1 MFDLIRNNQRILQ
14 FLLLLLILP
23 AFVFFGLSGYEGMLS
38 PDKGVARV
46 DGKPISSQEFDQAQR
61 RQLEQMRQMLGD
73 QIDAKLLDSPE
84 SRTRILES
92 LIAQRAL
99 AGEAA
104 QRQIAVSD
112 DQMRKAIMAIPGL
125 TKPDGG
131 FDSDRYKAL
140 LSAQNL
146 TVAGFEAQVRS
157 DLALQA
163 LPDAVQGS
171 AIMPHTV
178 RDRLAALQD
187 ESREI
192 RMLRF
197 APSDYR
203 SQVVVDDAAIKAYYD
218 ANAKSFETPESA
230 RIEFVVLSR
239 EALAAQMSISPDDV
253 KTYYQQNAS
262 RFGSPEE
269 RRASHILIQKG
280 PKAAEKAQA
289 VLAKVK
295 ANPSQFAALAK
306 TESDDPGSASQG
318 GDLGFF
324 GQAMMVKPFADAVFA
339 MNKGEVRGPVESEF
353 GQHIILLTDIKPGG
367 ARSFES
373 VRPEIERDI
382 RIQQAGQKYAEAAE
396 TFTNTVYEQ
405 SDSLKPAAEK
415 FKLNIQTAD
424 AVGRQPAA
432 NAPRGSAVANARL
445 LAALFAD
452 DVLRNKRNTEA
463 IEIAPGQLASAR
475 VLEYQA
481 PKVRPLDEVKD
492 AVREAVL
499 RQESVKLARAAGE
512 SRLAELKSGKAD
524 LVGFSPAR
532 LVNRADGA
540 GLSPMALEAAFKI
553 SAENLPAFSGT
564 ELGSEGYAVTQLL
577 KVITPPPQVLAQR
590 APAIEQQGVRM
601 IAQQEVT
608 TYLDSIKARS
618 KVERY
623 PERIGQKG
631 EAQ

>member
-14 FLLLLLILP
+14 FLLLLLIFP

-38 PDKGVARV
+38 TDKGVASV
-46 DGKPISSQEFDQAQR
+46 DGKSISAQEFDQAQR
-61 RQLEQMRQMLGD
+61 RQLDQMRQMLGE
-73 QIDAKLLDSPE
+73 QMDAKLLDTPE

-104 QRQIAVSD
+104 LRHIAVSD
-112 DQMRKAIMAIPGL
+112 DQVRKAIMAIPGL
-125 TKPDGG
+125 TQPDGS
-131 FDSDRYKAL
+131 FDSERYKAL

-146 TVAGFEAQVRS
+146 TVQGFESQVRS

-192 RMLRF
+192 RFVRF
-197 APSDYR
+197 APADFR
-203 SQVVVDDAAIKAYYD
+203 SEVVADEAAIKAFYE
-218 ANAKSFETPESA
+218 ANSKSFESPESA

-239 EALAAQMSISPDDV
+239 EALAAQISIGADDL

-339 MNKGEVRGPVESEF
+339 MSKGEVRGPVESEF

-373 VRPEIERDI
+373 VRAEIERDI
-382 RIQQAGQKYAEAAE
+382 KIQQAGQKYAEAAE
-396 TFTNTVYEQ
+396 SFTNTVYEQ
-405 SDSLKPAAEK
+405 SDSLKPVADK
-415 FKLNIQTAD
+415 FKLTIQTAD
-424 AVGRQPAA
+424 EVGRQPPA
-432 NAPRGSAVANARL
+432 NAPRGSAAANARL
-445 LAALFAD
+445 LAALFSD

-463 IEIAPGQLASAR
+463 IEIAPGQLVSAR
-475 VLEYQA
+475 VLEYRA
-481 PKVRPLDEVKD
+481 PKLRPLEQVRD
-492 AVREAVL
+492 AVREGLV
-499 RQESVKLARAAGE
+499 RQESAKRARAAGE
-512 SRLAELKSGKAD
+512 ARLAELKAGKGD
-524 LVGFSPAR
+524 LSGFSLAR
-532 LVNRADGA
+532 LVNRADGG
-540 GLSPMALEAAFKI
+540 GLSPVALESVFRMPAQT
-553 SAENLPAFSGT
+553 LPAFAGT
-564 ELGSEGYAVTQLL
+564 DLGNEGYAVTQLL
-577 KVITPPPQVLAQR
+577 KVVTPPPQVLAQR
-590 APAIEQQGVRM
+590 APAIEQQGTRM
-601 IAQQEVT
+601 LAQQDVSS
-608 TYLDSIKARS
+608 YLDAIKARA
-618 KVERY
+618 KVVRH

>member
-367 ARSFES
+367 ARGFES

-512 SRLAELKSGKAD
+512 SRLADLKSGKAD

>member
-512 SRLAELKSGKAD
+512 SRLADLKSGKAD